1 MKALEFL
8 FICLPFFA
16 VAESPPVVQPVA
28 ISIAGKNVDSPA
40 IWIAP
45 KPEES
50 LVFLTEKKGGS
61 VMVFKADKKATFL
74 KRIGGMKRPNGIA
87 VLQDAP
93 FDETDLLFVTDR
105 DANRIHIYSVP
116 DFQKRATFG
125 EGIPQPM
132 GIALYQGRWDYVVYA
147 YVVFKRAEGD
157 ARVVRFRIVEED
169 GKFSAIREI
178 QFGKELA
185 AGQESI
191 FVDPERQRV
200 LVADENERDIKV
212 YDLDGRYETKF
223 GEGKFESQVKG
234 IAIAQCARDYI
245 IASDQQAVTEFEFFD
260 RATYS
265 HLGTVRGKASNTD
278 GIALTNF
285 SLPDFPGGLF
295 VAQSDPDE
303 SGGHHAEFYDFNQ
316 LLFAAGL
323 PSCSA
328 PVIGRIP
335 NPKLVLVLVIDQMRY
350 DYLTRFGALFTGGFK
365 RLMDHGAVFSNARY
379 RHAATET
386 GPGHS
391 VILTGRHP
399 SHTGIVANSWYD
411 RFLQRSINVVED
423 TSHSPVGGQGKSVS
437 PANLIG
443 PTLGDLLKKQTPK
456 SKVVAVSLKDRSA
469 ILLAGHRGDAA
480 YWYERN
486 GTFITSSHYADR
498 SPAWLDEWNKTRPV
512 ERYAGKLWER
522 LRSDPDLYQKYAGS
536 DQVTG
541 EWESRDTVFPHRIHT
556 APPHRV
562 YYDDFRRFPFADELT
577 FELACLAMKEHQIGT
592 DDDTDIFAI
601 GFSATDIIG
610 HTYGP
615 DSQELLDH
623 LLRLDGLLERLFQY
637 VEENVGLSN
646 TLVVMTADHGVMPL
660 AEILNSRGIQAKRL
674 RPTVLEI
681 PVIQALQA
689 KHWNPYDLISY
700 FDQPH
705 FYLNSE
711 AMLRNGIQ
719 RDEVE
724 DVIKKALQKT
734 GLVDSVYTQSDF
746 IQNEASNDKLFEL
759 HRNSFF
765 APRSPDIIIVLKP
778 YIYLEDYSGG
788 TGHGTP
794 HEYDRHV
801 PIVFL
806 GAAVSP
812 GNYSKESG
820 PEDIAP
826 TLGWLLGIPIPAEKD
841 SRILTEVLSEDASQ
855 TLVKRAP

>member
-1 MKALEFL
+1 MKGLAFL
-8 FICLPFFA
+8 FIFLPFFA
-16 VAESPPVVQPVA
+16 VAESPHLVQPVA
-28 ISIAGKNVDSPA
+28 LTMAGKNVDSAA

-50 LVFLTEKKGGS
+50 LVFLSEKKGGS

-87 VLQDAP
+87 VLQNAP
-93 FDETDLLFVTDR
+93 FDVNDLLFITDR

-116 DFQKRATFG
+116 DFQNRGTFG

-132 GIALYQGRWDYVVYA
+132 GIALYQGKADYVVFA

-157 ARVVRFRIVEED
+157 AKVVRFRIIEEG

-178 QFGKELA
+178 QFGKELT
-185 AGQESI
+185 AGQENI
-191 FVDPERQRV
+191 FVDPERNRV
-200 LVADENERDIKV
+200 LVADENERDIKI

-223 GEGKFESQVKG
+223 GDGKFQGQVEG
-234 IAIAQCARDYI
+234 IAIGQCSRDYI
-245 IASDQQAVTEFEFFD
+245 IASDQQIVTEFEFFD
-260 RATYS
+260 RATYR
-265 HLGTVRGKASNTD
+265 HLGTARSKASNTD
-278 GIALTNF
+278 GIAVTNF
-285 SLPDFPGGLF
+285 SLPDFPDGLL
-295 VAQSDPDE
+295 VAQSDPDH
-303 SGGHHAEFYDFNQ
+303 SGGRHAEFYDFNQ
-316 LLFAAGL
+316 LLHAAGL
-323 PSCSA
+323 PTCNSHATS
-328 PVIGRIP
+328 RIP
-335 NPKLVLVLVIDQMRY
+335 TPKLLLVLVIDQMRY
-350 DYLTRFGALFTGGFK
+350 DYLTRFRNLFTGGFK
-365 RLMDHGAVFSNARY
+365 RLMDHGAVFSNAKY

-399 SHTGIVANSWYD
+399 SHNGIVANSWYD

-423 TSHSPVGGQGKSVS
+423 PSHSPVGGNGKSAS
-437 PANLIG
+437 PSNLIG
-443 PTLGDLLKKQTPK
+443 PTLGDLLKKQSPK

-469 ILLAGHRGDAA
+469 ILMAGHRGDAA

-486 GTFITSSHYADR
+486 GTFITSSQYADQA
-498 SPAWLDEWNKTRPV
+498 PEWLEQWNKSQPV

-522 LRSDPDLYQKYAGS
+522 LRPDPGLYQKYAGP
-536 DQVTG
+536 DRVTG
-541 EWESRDTVFPHRIHT
+541 EWESRDTVFPHHIHT
-556 APPHRV
+556 VPPDLI
-562 YYDDFRRFPFADELT
+562 YYDDLRRFPFADELV
-577 FELACLAMKEHQIGT
+577 FELASLAMKEHQIGT
-592 DDDTDIFAI
+592 DDDTDILAI

-623 LLRLDGLLERLFQY
+623 LLRLDAILEQLFQQ
-637 VEENVGLSN
+637 VEQNVGLSD

-674 RPTVLEI
+674 RPTALEI

-705 FYLNSE
+705 FYLNDE
-711 AMLRNGIQ
+711 AILRNGI
-719 RDEVE
+719 RRNEVE
-724 DVIKKALQKT
+724 AVIKDALQKT
-734 GLVDSVYTQSDF
+734 GLVDCVYTQSDF
-746 IQNEASNDKLFEL
+746 IQNNASTDQVFEL
-759 HRNSFF
+759 YKNSFF
-765 APRSPDIIIVLKP
+765 SPRSPDIIVVLKP

-788 TGHGTP
+788 TGHGTH

-806 GAAVSP
+806 GSGLSP
-812 GNYSKESG
+812 GTYSNESG

-826 TLGWLLGIPIPAEKD
+826 TLGWLLGIPIQAEKD
-841 SRILTEVLSEDASQ
+841 SRILTEVLSKTVNQ
-855 TLVKRAP
+855 THVKRAP